1 MEQKCFFILFFKA
14 FRETSV
20 SLDYIASLVRKQTVP
35 ERKAAKTFSWK
46 YVMVEFRSFLAHTK
60 MQTFG
65 GSELSS

>member
-1 MEQKCFFILFFKA
+1 M
-14 FRETSV
+14 